1 MSRRPRRWTR
11 PHRMVRPVRP
21 FRPVRSV
28 FHFFWSLF
36 WLIAGLALAF
46 SPEFRTM
53 FIQFWVGFAHMAAS
67 LARGL
72 AGLFT
77 GDLPS

>member
-1 MSRRPRRWTR
+1 
-11 PHRMVRPVRP
+11 V
-21 FRPVRSV
+21 FR
-28 FHFFWSLF
+28 LF
-36 WLIAGLALAF
+36 WIVVGLAIAF

-53 FIQFWVGFAHMAAS
+53 FIQFWVGFAHLMAS

-77 GDLPS
+77 GEAAS